1 MKLTCKARS
10 CLSGMIFGTANGP
23 FSPGRVCNE
32 ENSTLRAK
40 IVDPKKKNWLKWKTL
55 TLKRTQNLNGT
66 KLTLPVICPGGP
78 GGPGV
83 PDLPAGPTG
92 PLIPAKPYKTN

>member
-40 IVDPKKKNWLKWKTL
+40 IVDPKKKLAQMENAHSQKNPKLK
-55 TLKRTQNLNGT
+55 
-66 KLTLPVICPGGP
+66 
-78 GGPGV
+78 
-83 PDLPAGPTG
+83 
-92 PLIPAKPYKTN
+92 